1 MIVLKKENG
10 GLRIQAEGGCFCNVN
25 TVIALS
31 GDIVKCDDLGK
42 TVFDARSI
50 ANHCKN
56 YYVNNS
62 GGFLANALADM
73 TASVFDKYKD
83 RKWDVTYVIFEMK
96 DGTPWFTKIHV
107 YNEWGMTCRVKES
120 RDCDDLMVFD
130 GKFEDRDAL
139 QEGFSDCY
147 LDSHGGVLS
156 DCSYTQ

>member
-1 MIVLKKENG
+1 MIVVKRENNGLKI
-10 GLRIQAEGGCFCNVN
+10 RAEEGCFCSRN

-31 GDIVKCDDLGK
+31 GDIVKCDELGK

-62 GGFLANALADM
+62 GGFMANALADL
-73 TASVFDKYKD
+73 TASIFDKH
-83 RKWDVTYVIFEMK
+83 RECKWDVTYVIFEMK

-130 GKFEDRDAL
+130 GKFEDMDTL
-139 QEGFSDCY
+139 KDKEFEYFMDNN
-147 LDSHGGVLS
+147 GVIENDYS
-156 DCSYTQ
+156 NT